1 MSEKTTNPLLHPE
14 VAAHEV
20 ILELIKAGRILKI
33 RDASECFTF
42 MLDHYRSELKRV
54 QNESKGQ

>member
-1 MSEKTTNPLLHPE
+1 MSEKSTNPLTAPE

-20 ILELIKAGRILKI
+20 ILELIRAGKIHKI

-42 MLDHYRSELKRV
+42 MMDHYRSELKRV
-54 QNESKGQ
+54 QNENKGQ